1 VRHPIALAVAL
12 TLAIGLGGAPAPAQ
26 EQEPPETRLLL
37 QETATREVEQDVLVA
52 VLVARHEAPAPRD
65 AQARVN
71 ALMTDAIER
80 ARAVE
85 AVRAASGGYRVY
97 QRFDREGEA
106 GDWIAEQDLQL
117 TAADAAVLLE
127 LVGALQ
133 DEGLIVSGLNYRLSP
148 EARRALQDELTV
160 AAIEALRARAE
171 RVAEA
176 LDLEVLRI
184 QEIRVGSTLDQPP
197 VRPMMAARAEAM
209 DAMPPPMA
217 LPDLETVS
225 VGIEAE
231 ILLTPR

>member
-1 VRHPIALAVAL
+1 VRHLLTLPLALALV
-12 TLAIGLGGAPAPAQ
+12 TGLGGAPVPA
-26 EQEPPETRLLL
+26 QEPPETRLVLE
-37 QETATREVEQDVLVA
+37 ETATREVEQDTLVA
-52 VLVARHEAPAPRD
+52 VLVARHEAPSPRD
-65 AQARVN
+65 AQAAVN
-71 ALMTDAIER
+71 TLMTAAIER

-85 AVRAASGGYRVY
+85 GVRPASGGYRVY

-133 DEGLIVSGLNYRLSP
+133 DEGLIVGGLNYRLSP
-148 EARRALQDELTV
+148 EARRALQDELTE
-160 AAIEALRARAE
+160 AAIEALLARAE
-171 RVAEA
+171 RVAGA
-176 LDLEVLRI
+176 MNLELLRI
-184 QEIRVGSTLDQPP
+184 DEIRVGSTLDQPP

-231 ILLTPR
+231 ILLVPR